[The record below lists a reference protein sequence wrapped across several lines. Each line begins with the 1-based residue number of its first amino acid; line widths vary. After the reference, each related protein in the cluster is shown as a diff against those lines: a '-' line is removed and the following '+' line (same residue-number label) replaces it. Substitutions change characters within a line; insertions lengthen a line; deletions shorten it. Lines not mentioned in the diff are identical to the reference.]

1 MTWIAATDPLA
12 LVAIQAGQ
20 IGTPATEAAAAGANQ
35 LDSRQRSTE
44 IGEPVPIAFA
54 RRRNNNGGVLV
65 SPGAT
70 ECRFENDTDNDVTA
84 YYHLVLSEGRISSIE
99 VKDVF
104 QGACRVGQ
112 YTQTY
117 DRRAGT
123 WTPANVI
130 VERAGFVKPEA
141 SYYCGS
147 IGRYPKMSTLSFKV
161 TIPNGFDQW
170 NRQVHAFIRGGM
182 WVTRL
187 FDNAT
192 GPSDNF
198 ADLVKWMLLN
208 SGRLQSSLVDNTGL
222 TAAATFLEA
231 NQFRCNCNIT
241 ESINYTDL
249 VAKWAPYFLL
259 AESNVSGKRG
269 LRPVLPVNNDGT
281 INTSAITPVFTFSED
296 NIVSG
301 SVEIAYTSL
310 ADRRPFVAQMIWRQ
324 QPDDDFGIIR
334 TAEVRYAGT
343 APDGPYESQDMSEF
357 CCTENHAVK
366 AGAYILAKRRY
377 TSHTIRFTA
386 RPQANNTVVVGGSI
400 IRVRLAR
407 NATTGSIGY
416 HDYLYQVER
425 ITKTLAGEL
434 SYECVHF
441 PIDSQGRSLVALDVV
456 NTTGTGIVLSNNRSG
471 LGCDLNSSTDST
483 IPNEE
488 FTPPN
493 LDTDFPSIDVGGVGG
508 GSGIGGGIGGEI
520 GGGGG
525 AGGGVTPNP
534 DDGLD
539 NINTSELPPNV
550 PVGGSVDSGTVAA
563 INKAIEDTPPGTSKP
578 FDWSAWGSATVV
590 YKVSTWSGKGR
601 VAPGTIGWETGQGE
615 TIYTVTNVTGEGQ
628 FVSGGADGFLYEAV
642 DGSEFPAETRGV
654 IGLGSQGIRYYGI
667 NLSDPES
674 GPPCPSAEG
683 PISETC
689 WLEYSPP
696 RISIVSITRTS

>member
-20 IGTPATEAAAAGANQ
+20 VGTPATEAAAAGANQ

-44 IGEPVPIAFA
+44 IGEPVPIVFA

-208 SGRLQSSLVDNTGL
+208 SGRLQASLVDNTGL

-259 AESNVSGKRG
+259 AESNVAGKRG

-386 RPQANNTVVVGGSI
+386 RPQANNTVVIGGSI

-407 NATTGSIGY
+407 NATAGSIGF

-483 IPNEE
+483 IPEEE
-488 FTPPN
+488 FTPP
-493 LDTDFPSIDVGGVGG
+493 DFDFPSIDVGGVGG
-508 GSGIGGGIGGEI
+508 GSGIGGGI

-550 PVGGSVDSGTVAA
+550 PVGGSVDSGTVVA

-590 YKVSTWSGKGR
+590 YKVSAWSIKGR
-601 VAPGTIGWETGQGE
+601 VAPGTIGFQSGSGE
-615 TIYTVTNVTGEGQ
+615 TTYTVTGVTGQGQ
-628 FVSGGADGFLYEAV
+628 FVSGGADGFIYEATQE
-642 DGSEFPAETRGV
+642 SEFPAETRAV
-654 IGLGSQGIRYYGI
+654 IGLGTQGIRTYGI
-667 NLSDPES
+667 SLGAYATPACPT
-674 GPPCPSAEG
+674 PPPGSIA
-683 PISETC
+683 ETC
-689 WLEYSPP
+689 WDEYNPP